1 MEDIISGH
9 SKSLPHYQNKG
20 TNSGPGVK
28 ASTMGNNQKL
38 NQSKGNRQNV
48 FGSKG
53 NNQNQN
59 KNYSVGQKPN
69 TVNEKRQNQNSFS
82 SSGGRKVASMSQ
94 QRESNSNMSYSG
106 GRGASM
112 SQQRGGNS
120 NMSYSGNM
128 SQPNRGYSDMPY
140 SDFDNGRF
148 KGGPN
153 RVYNEFNGAP
163 HREYNE
169 FKGAPHREYNE
180 FKGAP
185 HREFNDLNGFHD
197 RRPDFRPQNF
207 DPRVRHEMSFDPRFH
222 DWVYGMDESRPRNYG
237 PPPYHGSPRFPP
249 NFNNGPFPPQGYGPP
264 GGFERPFHP
273 RVGPIPFERDSLRG
287 KPPGF
292 QTGPPRGRT
301 RGKGG
306 RPYVDPQ
313 RGSTNDDNLNG
324 FHGNEPDFSAGNF
337 QPGAAPNV
345 PYKKTGDN
353 YRNDVGTATESNRDR
368 SSSMSGANSPA
379 FSSSSGVS
387 LDSLDEFSSSHGR
400 GPNYSD
406 NVQSRNDSGWK
417 SPIYHG
423 GLGYDGLVGR
433 DTLGV
438 PKGFLGD
445 RVKNY
450 YS

>member
-9 SKSLPHYQNKG
+9 SKSLPHFQNKG

-28 ASTMGNNQKL
+28 ASTMGNNPKL
-38 NQSKGNRQNV
+38 NQSKGNKQNV

-69 TVNEKRQNQNSFS
+69 TVNEKKQNQNSCS
-82 SSGGRKVASMSQ
+82 VRGGVK
-94 QRESNSNMSYSG
+94 
-106 GRGASM
+106 GASM
-112 SQQRGGNS
+112 SQPRGGNS
-120 NMSYSGNM
+120 DMFYGGGRGVNM
-128 SQPNRGYSDMPY
+128 SQPRGGSSDMPY
-140 SDFDNGRF
+140 SDFDDGRF
-148 KGGPN
+148 RGGPN
-153 RVYNEFNGAP
+153 REYNEFNGAP

-169 FKGAPHREYNE
+169 FH
-180 FKGAP
+180 GAP
-185 HREFNDLNGFHD
+185 HREFNYFNGFHD
-197 RRPDFRPQNF
+197 RRRPDFRPQDF
-207 DPRVRHEMSFDPRFH
+207 GPRVRHEMPFNPHFH
-222 DWVYGMDESRPRNYG
+222 DWAYGMDEPRPRNYG
-237 PPPYHGSPRFPP
+237 PPPYHGGPRFPP
-249 NFNNGPFPPQGYGPP
+249 NFNNNPFPPQSYGPP
-264 GGFERPFHP
+264 GGFEPPFHP
-273 RVGPIPFERDSLRG
+273 QGGPIPFQRDSFRG

-301 RGKGG
+301 KGKGG
-306 RPYVDPQ
+306 RPYVDRQ
-313 RGSTNDDNLNG
+313 RGTTNHDDLHG

-345 PYKKTGDN
+345 PYAKTSDN

-368 SSSMSGANSPA
+368 MSSMSGANSPA

-406 NVQSRNDSGWK
+406 NVQSRNDSGGK